1 MKKNLKRTLSKT
13 WFRVVA
19 VILLL
24 GILQLSLTGYLI
36 AVTPAAVRNPKFEHY
51 HFRMQV
57 VVGGVPQNFNAEKYQ
72 VAYSKDQCSVDLT
85 TEPIHFHD
93 QKDQITHIH
102 WDGMTGGLV
111 MKYYGWNFIVGDD
124 GALGYRLDKGLLPRR
139 VKIHGQTLPRAASN
153 ATYYVYTGDE
163 NNHTQR
169 SFTDWKN
176 QNLEDFFG
184 VSSNLPANTTMSW
197 PTRLKQAVFPKV
209 AAHDTGD
216 GIGHD
221 HQASETQEQKLLRIN
236 NLLGNVVVFAQKT
249 PPSEEQV
256 KARFNDLEPLTES
269 SCGG

>member
-1 MKKNLKRTLSKT
+1 MKKNIKSFFSKT
-13 WFRVVA
+13 WFRVIA

-24 GILQLSLTGYLI
+24 GMLQLSFTGYLI
-36 AVTPAAVRNPKFEHY
+36 AVTPAAIRNPKFEHY
-51 HFRMQV
+51 HFRMQIV
-57 VVGGVPQNFNAEKYQ
+57 VDGVSQNFNAEKYQ
-72 VAYSKDQCSVDLT
+72 VEYSKDLCTIDLAA
-85 TEPIHFHD
+85 EPMHFHD

-111 MKYYGWNFIVGDD
+111 MKYYGWNLLGGDD
-124 GALGYRLDKGLLPRR
+124 SILGYRLDKGILPRG
-139 VKIHGQTLPRAASN
+139 VKIHGRALPRVASGT
-153 ATYYVYTGDE
+153 AYYIYTGDE
-163 NNHTQR
+163 NNYTQR

-216 GIGHD
+216 GSGHG
-221 HQASETQEQKLLRIN
+221 HQTSETQEQKLLRIN
-236 NLLGNVVVFAQKT
+236 NLLGNVVVFAQKN
-249 PPSEEQV
+249 PPSEAQI
-256 KARFNDLEPLTES
+256 KARFNNLEPLTES